1 MPLVLRNCTP
11 TPEQLARGLEAAHVV
26 LQAAG
31 VSPESGWL
39 NSGYHQPWTDATVMR
54 AWYRAED
61 AAIRAAFGG
70 WRGVP
75 LAAAMEWTP
84 DTEPDAEAEPQS
96 AEVSGAEAAP

>member
-1 MPLVLRNCTP
+1 MPLVLRNCNP
-11 TPEQLARGLEAAHVV
+11 DPEALARGLEAAHAV

-31 VSPESGWL
+31 ISPEVGWL
-39 NSGYHQPWTDATVMR
+39 NSGYHQPWTDAVAMR

-61 AAIRAAFGG
+61 ACMKAAFGS

-96 AEVSGAEAAP
+96 AEAAP